1 MIKNELKYLS
11 IPLAF
16 IVGGMLF
23 FSCTNEIEEIN
34 SLADLAEQPLQ
45 TSFNATYDYTEDGQL
60 KNRLIASRLD
70 RYGGE
75 DRRIVVSEGFQVFI
89 YDSLGN
95 FAAELT
101 AVDGVFE
108 PNKRMMVA
116 RNNVELINKDG
127 DQLNTEVLTWDQDS
141 AMIYTDQLVKI
152 TNEDG
157 VIYGEDGLI
166 ADEKFENYELIG
178 MSGDIYVDEESLE
191 KDEKEKEDE

>member
-1 MIKNELKYLS
+1 MIKKRLKYFS
-11 IPLAF
+11 IPLALLA
-16 IVGGMLF
+16 GGMLF

-34 SLADLAEQPLQ
+34 SLADLSEQPLQ

-60 KNRLIASRLD
+60 KNRLIATRLD

-75 DRRIVVSEGFQVFI
+75 EARIVVSEGFQVFI

-101 AVDGVFE
+101 AIDGVFE
-108 PNKRMMVA
+108 PDKRMMVA
-116 RNNVELINKDG
+116 RNNVELINKEG

-141 AMIYTDQLVKI
+141 ATIYTDQLVKI

-157 VIYGEDGLI
+157 VIYGEDGLV
-166 ADEKFENYELIG
+166 ADEKFEDYELIG
-178 MSGDIYVDEESLE
+178 MSGDIYVDEESLKKE
-191 KDEKEKEDE
+191 EKENPDE